1 MFTWRGLSGRSDIKN
16 LFFCKT
22 RMRVSRVC
30 INVLN
35 LRETARTFSSRSDR
49 KTQVKQ
55 LNFRIDLRF
64 EVDRID
70 KISIRF
76 M

>member
-1 MFTWRGLSGRSDIKN
+1 MVNPIEN
-16 LFFCKT
+16 LFFYKT
-22 RMRVSRVC
+22 RMRIKEIVTC
-30 INVLN
+30 INVL
-35 LRETARTFSSRSDR
+35 
-49 KTQVKQ
+49 KTQVKR
-55 LNFRIDLRF
+55 LDFRIDLRF